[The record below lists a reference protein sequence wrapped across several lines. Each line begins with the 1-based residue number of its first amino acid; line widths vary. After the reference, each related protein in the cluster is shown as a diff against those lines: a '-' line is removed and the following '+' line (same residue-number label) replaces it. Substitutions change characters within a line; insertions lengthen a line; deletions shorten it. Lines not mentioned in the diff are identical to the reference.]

1 MQTLESELR
10 ELVRLLNQEKVEY
23 ALCGGMAVAIHGYQR
38 FTKDIDFL
46 IPIES
51 LERAQSVAAMAG
63 FLDESGRIPFA
74 DSDVYRIIKTE
85 GQDFRILDLLV
96 PKRLDTVA
104 WQQRQWFDWNGLP
117 ICTVSVEGLV
127 EMKRAAGRDQDLLD
141 IKQLGFDPN
150 ELPNEQ

>member
-10 ELVRLLNQEKVEY
+10 ELVRHFNREKVDY
-23 ALCGGMAVAIHGYQR
+23 ALCGGLAVAIHGYPR

-46 IPIES
+46 IPAES
-51 LERAQSVAAMAG
+51 LERARAVAAMAG
-63 FLDESGRIPFA
+63 YLDESGRIPFS

-85 GQDFRILDLLV
+85 GNDFRILDLLV
-96 PKRLDTVA
+96 PKRLDTLA

-127 EMKRAAGRDQDLLD
+127 EMKRAAGRDLDLID
-141 IKQLGFDPN
+141 IKRLGFDPN
-150 ELPNEQ
+150 EQQ